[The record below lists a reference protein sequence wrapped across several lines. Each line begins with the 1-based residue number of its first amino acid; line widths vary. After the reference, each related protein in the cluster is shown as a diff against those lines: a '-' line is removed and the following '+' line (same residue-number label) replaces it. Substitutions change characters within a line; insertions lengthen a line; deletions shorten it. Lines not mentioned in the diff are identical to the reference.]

1 MLLPGCMTMDKSLHL
16 PEPQFPYLLNGYIC
30 MTMDKSLH
38 LPEPQFPYLLNGY
51 IHSPPPPSARV
62 QGKLKE
68 LKHAAQ
74 TRPFESTIN
83 VSHWTLD
90 SGCVSRATHF
100 SFILQKPREHPF
112 QEWDNSWNQ
121 NHVGFPALEKTEVL
135 TVVLAPSP
143 KIGPAFFP

>member
-1 MLLPGCMTMDKSLHL
+1 MGTPTV
-16 PEPQFPYLLNGYIC
+16 
-30 MTMDKSLH
+30 
-38 LPEPQFPYLLNGY
+38 
-51 IHSPPPPSARV
+51 PPPPRPAPASARV

-74 TRPFESTIN
+74 SRPFESTIN

-90 SGCVSRATHF
+90 SGCVSLATHF

-121 NHVGFPALEKTEVL
+121 NHVGFPALEKTKVL